1 LPKLCSNE
9 KGSSFFGLTVYR
21 YMHYAGNSRQ
31 RLVIDISL
39 SFHSPMEATG
49 VIIVLFV
56 PFPGWMATV
65 SVLRLV
71 VSVFILLYSWL
82 LGCCKVGMLIFDKIF
97 LESIISIPKNS
108 IESRHVVVK
117 IKVYFYQELV
127 DVSTTVTFM

>member
-1 LPKLCSNE
+1 MSVCNSKRIITIQQYLPKLCSNE

-82 LGCCKVGMLIFDKIF
+82 L
-97 LESIISIPKNS
+97 
-108 IESRHVVVK
+108 
-117 IKVYFYQELV
+117 
-127 DVSTTVTFM
+127 